1 MLLEKERERDKKNCK
16 RREKRKNENLVFDV
30 TFFDRRR
37 RFLRALFS
45 RHPAARAPD
54 ARGGFLFD
62 GGCLN
67 DDDDE
72 NERVVAFFI

>member
-37 RFLRALFS
+37 RFLENKTDWKQ
-45 RHPAARAPD
+45 PAK
-54 ARGGFLFD
+54 GGE
-62 GGCLN
+62 GG
-67 DDDDE
+67 E
-72 NERVVAFFI
+72 EKTKKTA